1 MGKFHCAK
9 NKSVP
14 CSTSEGP
21 RHLNMMSVHRWN
33 ALQVNR
39 THFIFSLFAE
49 KSLSSE
55 KPLAQY
61 IRGTTLPPGEGY
73 PQTCAF
79 QTDSATR
86 QIPIDMG
93 VGPRG
98 HGVPPHDGHLPRDVP
113 APEKKSRKLSGKGPQ
128 RPGNTSLTIA
138 QVPMHLGHASRTLSI
153 TCTNPGYRGI
163 PEKMWSESPGN
174 ASLIIRDDPMYTRN
188 TPPDLLTT

>member
-61 IRGTTLPPGEGY
+61 IRGTTLPPQEGY

-98 HGVPPHDGHLPRDVP
+98 HGVPPREVDLPGTSRRR
-113 APEKKSRKLSGKGPQ
+113 KKISRKLSGKGPE
-128 RPGNTSLTIA
+128 RSGNTSPNIWE
-138 QVPMHLGHASRTLSI
+138 GHIPLYTHTPSSRTQIQRGKLSGSGPAGGRS
-153 TCTNPGYRGI
+153 TSWGGTPWSRGCTPMSIGI
-163 PEKMWSESPGN
+163 CRVAESV
-174 ASLIIRDDPMYTRN
+174 
-188 TPPDLLTT
+188 